1 MTDQDGS
8 AWYAVRCIFRCGWP
22 PKFAGRA
29 FEERIRRFE
38 ICIDA
43 NDPAVLRPF
52 WRTALGYMDEQTP
65 EGAVDLVDP
74 AGVLPTVWFQKVPEV
89 KTSKNRMHLDVSVQ
103 TQERERLVGAWWR
116 SEARSSRRI
125 RGSLRWR
132 TRRAIS
138 SASPPS
144 EQHPRRG
151 QGHG

>member
-103 TQERERLVGAWWR
+103 TQERERLVDALVALGGTVVA
-116 SEARSSRRI
+116 
-125 RGSLRWR
+125 
-132 TRRAIS
+132 TY
-138 SASPPS
+138 
-144 EQHPRRG
+144 PRFTTLADPEG
-151 QGHG
+151 N